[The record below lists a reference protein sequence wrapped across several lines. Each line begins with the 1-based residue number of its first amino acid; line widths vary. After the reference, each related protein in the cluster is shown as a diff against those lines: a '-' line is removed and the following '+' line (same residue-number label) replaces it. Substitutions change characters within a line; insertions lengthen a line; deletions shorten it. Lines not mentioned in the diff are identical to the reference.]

1 MSTHGEAGPGTP
13 GDGYQ
18 DTNERD
24 IEAKQGEEVSDSE
37 AFADPDVDES
47 DVKVLPGTGGP
58 DDAGELEGSFEY
70 DPTGHADSD

>member
-24 IEAKQGEEVSDSE
+24 IEAKQSEEVSDSE